1 MASPGFDD
9 ISIFDKT
16 QVSSAISVDDAP
28 SFFERYGVFY
38 QASSEI
44 GQLAS
49 SLAGKALSID
59 GIYDLKPIIEK
70 DARLQSI
77 LAPYLKHAPSFCFT
91 LGSDKGNFYA
101 LTTIEDP
108 HPKVIVYVWLPG
120 TQLEFSHGSHVGT
133 VRGVPASNGLTHIPY
148 SNLSKTRNLRD
159 VSIKF
164 HQGGTFIAHPRLA
177 LSITQGFG
185 LGWGCKLAVKV

>member
-1 MASPGFDD
+1 MTRRVFSRDMACST
-9 ISIFDKT
+9 KR
-16 QVSSAISVDDAP
+16 ARRSVNWPALWL
-28 SFFERYGVFY
+28 ERH
-38 QASSEI
+38 
-44 GQLAS
+44 
-49 SLAGKALSID
+49 SLLM
-59 GIYDLKPIIEK
+59 
-70 DARLQSI
+70 RLQSI

-120 TQLEFSHGSHVGT
+120 TQLEFSHGSHVGIA
-133 VRGVPASNGLTHIPY
+133 RGVPASNGLTHIPY